1 MPQLS
6 HPSHHDA
13 SMHKTIKTTERI
25 FGAGT
30 SGCVAQYCDELRN
43 TLIRTCCPDVD
54 GEYLTMSVIDPA
66 SANDLEA
73 LLDED
78 ELFATDRTKACTVH
92 LTHSWTANADQSRT
106 FAVKR
111 SPVQREFTLSTVT
124 VDLYT
129 DWCTAHY
136 DMMPTQQAV
145 FFNHS
150 LELAWGSREQAKAAL
165 LFGKSMLLPHGILM
179 GITIDGGRAHHRYE
193 AAQEGCWTIKER
205 AGTTRCE
212 MRFGSALGQEGDWP
226 AKGPYGRALSMKL
239 ELSKNDTKLDA
250 GVDSVQRMLDTL
262 PRWQYAVDRD
272 ELVKLAREVG
282 LREHTDAHGLVPAAC
297 WNAQEWFDR
306 TKEALHKDTVEH
318 MTMQDWNIAAMF
330 SVFAFE
336 LDN

>member
-1 MPQLS
+1 
-6 HPSHHDA
+6 
-13 SMHKTIKTTERI
+13 MHKTIKTTQRI

-30 SGCVAQYCDELRN
+30 SSCVEQYCDELRN

-66 SANDLEA
+66 SANDLKE
-73 LLDED
+73 LLDD
-78 ELFATDRTKACTVH
+78 EELLTTDRNKACVVH
-92 LTHSWTANADQSRT
+92 LTHSWTSNADQSRN
-106 FAVKR
+106 FALKR
-111 SPVQREFTLSTVT
+111 SPVEREFNLSTVMK
-124 VDLYT
+124 DMYT
-129 DWCTAHY
+129 DWCTAQY

-150 LELAWGSREQAKAAL
+150 LEMAWGSREQAKAAL
-165 LFGKSMLLPHGILM
+165 LFGKSMLLPHGVLM

-193 AAQEGCWTIKER
+193 AAQDGCWTIKER
-205 AGTTRCE
+205 TGSTRCE
-212 MRFGSALGQEGDWP
+212 MRFGPALGQEGDWP
-226 AKGPYGRALSMKL
+226 TKGAYGRALSMKL
-239 ELSKNDTKLDA
+239 ELSKNDANFNSGAD
-250 GVDSVQRMLDTL
+250 ML

-306 TKEALHKDTVEH
+306 TKEPMHKDTVEQ

-330 SVFAFE
+330 AVFAFE